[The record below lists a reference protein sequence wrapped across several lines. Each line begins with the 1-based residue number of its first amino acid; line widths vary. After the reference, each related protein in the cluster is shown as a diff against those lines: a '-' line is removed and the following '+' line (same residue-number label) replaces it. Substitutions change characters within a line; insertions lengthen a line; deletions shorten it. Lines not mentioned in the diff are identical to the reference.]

1 MASITF
7 RATLIDRGRGTGA
20 KRIMNAH
27 PERGEFIRR
36 LTGWERVEPGTL
48 TLSPLG
54 EESND
59 LRPRGTLL
67 WGRVGRAGQ
76 AKKVCRAPL
85 PAWRRALRR
94 APRCR
99 SRVAT
104 RVGGSGHHLDSFGW
118 PHAPLM
124 TFMSLRFLIYS
135 RAFSREPSISVRPF
149 SSLWSSVNSTRGV
162 ALLVPRGKYIRS
174 CPACRG

>member
-48 TLSPLG
+48 TLDHAIPLPLPAIKDLSPLG

-59 LRPRGTLL
+59 LLVKLSASDARIAGMRGPPKYYGAAASAGGHCVRVVLSQQPRPAVEHRLEI
-67 WGRVGRAGQ
+67 VGD
-76 AKKVCRAPL
+76 VF
-85 PAWRRALRR
+85 LRD
-94 APRCR
+94 
-99 SRVAT
+99 VLQVET
-104 RVGGSGHHLDSFGW
+104 GD
-118 PHAPLM
+118 
-124 TFMSLRFLIYS
+124 TI
-135 RAFSREPSISVRPF
+135 SIQVYDA
-149 SSLWSSVNSTRGV
+149 ND
-162 ALLVPRGKYIRS
+162 
-174 CPACRG
+174 